1 LNNAFP
7 NDDEPLL
14 DDELLPDDDEA
25 APAAPQSVPQTRFA
39 ARPAGPVGKAWKV
52 LIVDDDRDV
61 RLVSELALRGLAVD
75 DRPVSLLFA
84 ANAAEARVLLA
95 DHDDIA
101 VALVDVVMESQQAGL
116 ELVRWI
122 RGELGNWW
130 VRLVVRTG
138 EPGSAPEAR
147 VMADHELHDYLAKS
161 ETTARRLV
169 SCVTGALRAWR
180 DQHIIRL
187 QRSGLQNVLQ
197 AVDGLFANRELDTLL
212 ASVLR
217 ETSTLISPPAEAA
230 WLIESLGV
238 STPDSRRLGRE
249 VVCHA
254 TLDGTSP
261 PEGILGAELPE
272 AGRAI
277 VRPDHLVYRFDI
289 DGDSRLVIA
298 LRRADISP
306 WECQIV
312 ELYGHAVALSL
323 RHRTAWD
330 SALSSITRALE
341 EREVMLREIH
351 HRVKNNLQ
359 ITASL
364 LSLQAD
370 GCLSPEA
377 RGALVDSV
385 ARVRSMALVH
395 QQLYAGRDLARVSLD
410 EFCRTLA
417 TLLRAS
423 LAPDAILELEL
434 EPATVSIDQGIPCG
448 LILNELLTNALKH
461 GRSEDGRVRIHLAVS
476 EDDTHVTLVT
486 RDEGPGLPGT
496 IDEISME
503 SLGLQMVESLA
514 RQLQAALSCDNAPGA
529 RFTLRIP
536 RGARP
541 A

>member
-1 LNNAFP
+1 MNSTEDA
-7 NDDEPLL
+7 LL
-14 DDELLPDDDEA
+14 DDELLPDDDEQPPPVA
-25 APAAPQSVPQTRFA
+25 GRSAPQTRFG
-39 ARPAGPVGKAWKV
+39 ARPSGPVGKAWKV

-75 DRPVSLLFA
+75 ERPVSLLFA
-84 ANAAEARVLLA
+84 SNAAEARVLLA
-95 DHDDIA
+95 QDDDIA

-187 QRSGLQNVLQ
+187 QRSGLQNVLH
-197 AVDGLFANRELDTLL
+197 AVDGLFANRELDALL
-212 ASVLR
+212 ANVLR
-217 ETSTLISPPAEAA
+217 ETSTLLSPPAEAA

-238 STPDSRRLGRE
+238 STLDSRSLGRE
-249 VVCHA
+249 IVCHA
-254 TLDGTSP
+254 SLDGSSP
-261 PEGILGAELPE
+261 PEEVLRGELPGP
-272 AGRAI
+272 ARAS
-277 VRPDHLVYRFDI
+277 VRSDHLVYRFDV
-289 DGDSRLVIA
+289 DGDSRLVLA
-298 LRRADISP
+298 LRRAGITP
-306 WECQIV
+306 WETQLV

-330 SALSSITRALE
+330 AALSSITRALE

-395 QQLYAGRDLARVSLD
+395 QQLYAGRDLARISLD
-410 EFCRTLA
+410 EFCGTLA

-423 LAPDAILELEL
+423 LAPDAVLELAL
-434 EPATVSIDQGIPCG
+434 EPAWVTIDQGIPCG

-461 GRSEDGRVRIHLAVS
+461 GRSGDGRVRIHLAVS
-476 EDDTHVTLVT
+476 EDATHVSLMV
-486 RDEGPGLPGT
+486 RDEGPGLRGS
-496 IDEISME
+496 IHEISME
-503 SLGLQMVESLA
+503 SLGLQMVDSLA
-514 RQLQAALSCDNAPGA
+514 RQLQAELVCDNAPGA

-541 A
+541 S